1 MLRWAVKECERRGLE
16 SNEPDSQRRCLGE
29 ALFLIRYLTF
39 AGTLNCEIVN
49 SHIFQVLITAGR
61 AISGIFLELGPMTRL
76 YEVVSHAKYFWSPPT
91 RLGVGPPPRF
101 WPTV

>member
-39 AGTLNCEIVN
+39 AGTKIQKCW
-49 SHIFQVLITAGR
+49 FD
-61 AISGIFLELGPMTRL
+61 
-76 YEVVSHAKYFWSPPT
+76 FW
-91 RLGVGPPPRF
+91 
-101 WPTV
+101 